1 MTYVI
6 WKNLKISKVSLSAK
20 WVIEMVLVVSAIRVG
35 AVISRAEGKKMKK
48 GKFSQNTSESD

>member
-6 WKNLKISKVSLSAK
+6 WKNSKVSLSAK

-35 AVISRAEGKKMKK
+35 AVISRAEGGKK
-48 GKFSQNTSESD
+48 